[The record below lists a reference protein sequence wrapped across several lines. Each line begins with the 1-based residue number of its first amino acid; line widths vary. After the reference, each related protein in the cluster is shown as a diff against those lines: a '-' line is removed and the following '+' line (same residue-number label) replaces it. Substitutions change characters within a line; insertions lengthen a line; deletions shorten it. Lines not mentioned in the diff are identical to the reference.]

1 MWWDEHGDLPPLEDF
16 LNVWAVAYETEP
28 GEGAT
33 EQEKK
38 AYKYRWELLEWYVE
52 SYLPKTTAD
61 IFFGAT
67 VRPLKRVSE
76 TIEIDKVPMEVMP
89 VLNEAYGQLQYEN
102 SRESWIAKFEW
113 KRTHRKGKIP
123 TYSKNDHENTK
134 KYRGKWSD
142 AKDGQGCKWDVP
154 LAMATLNQREKAIQ
168 EWRARDA
175 QQGYIAQDV
184 AIKISKKALDWEKK
198 EAKLAKKNKRARDED
213 NQEEDVAIEEEEEE
227 EFTGHKWDEI
237 VDVED

>member
-1 MWWDEHGDLPPLEDF
+1 MPPLEDF

-38 AYKYRWELLEWYVE
+38 AYKYRWELLEWYIE

-61 IFFGAT
+61 SFFGAT
-67 VRPLKRVSE
+67 VRPVKRVSG
-76 TIEIDKVPMEVMP
+76 TVLVDKVQMECMP

-102 SRESWIAKFEW
+102 SRESWIAKFEF
-113 KRTHRKGKIP
+113 KRTHKRKGKIP
-123 TYSKNDHENTK
+123 NYTKKDHENTK
-134 KYRGKWSD
+134 KYKCKWSD

-154 LAMATLNQREKAIQ
+154 LALATLNQREKTVE
-168 EWRARDA
+168 EWRANDA
-175 QQGYIAQDV
+175 SQGYIAQDV

-198 EAKLAKKNKRARDED
+198 EAKLANKNKRAREED
-213 NQEEDVAIEEEEEE
+213 NQEGDVAMVEEEEE